1 MEQRQCGFCARALE
15 KPGAK
20 FCDRVCYAQ
29 AVREGLVSNKGRFRK
44 GNPSPNKGR
53 TLESRVGEER
63 AQEIRN
69 RMSESS
75 KGKAPQLRRL
85 NEDAEVL
92 ARRKASR
99 RFHEATVQQLVQEF
113 RRLGWRCYTL
123 SEYVKET
130 RTPDAILFNG
140 RELVALE
147 VELKKKWKPSAES
160 MTQRLTNLNDKSGF
174 FDGTS
179 VVFPD
184 ERKELT
190 EQIPSLMRAILAAK
204 DYIGTLRTQS
214 RRTENRICRPT
225 GVSS

>member
-1 MEQRQCGFCARALE
+1 MELKLCASCGRALA
-15 KPGAK
+15 KSDAK
-20 FCDRVCYAQ
+20 FCDRACYAK
-29 AVREGLVSNKGRFRK
+29 AVRDGTISNKGRFRK

-53 TLESRVGEER
+53 TLESWVGEER

-92 ARRKASR
+92 AKRKASR
-99 RFHEATVQQLVQEF
+99 RFHEATVQELVKEF

-130 RTPDAILFNG
+130 RTPDAILFDG

-147 VELKKKWKPSAES
+147 VELKKKWKPTAES
-160 MTQRLTNLNDKSGF
+160 MSRRLTDLNDKSRF
-174 FDGTS
+174 FDRTS

-184 ERKELT
+184 ERKEMT
-190 EQIPSLMRAILAAK
+190 KQIPFLVGEILTRK
-204 DYIGTLRTQS
+204 RLYQDS
-214 RRTENRICRPT
+214 E
-225 GVSS
+225 SSKSED

>member
-1 MEQRQCGFCARALE
+1 LELKHCGSCGRALA
-15 KPGAK
+15 KPDAK

-29 AVREGLVSNKGRFRK
+29 AVRDGIVSNKGRFRK

-53 TLESRVGEER
+53 TLESWVGEER

-92 ARRKASR
+92 AKRKASR
-99 RFHEATVQQLVQEF
+99 RFHEATVQELVKEF

-130 RTPDAILFNG
+130 RTPDAILFDG

-147 VELKKKWKPSAES
+147 VELKKKWKPTAES
-160 MTQRLTNLNDKSGF
+160 MSRRLTDLNDKSMF
-174 FDGTS
+174 FDRTS

-184 ERKELT
+184 ERQEMTKQVPFLMGEILT
-190 EQIPSLMRAILAAK
+190 RKRLYQDSEGSK
-204 DYIGTLRTQS
+204 SED
-214 RRTENRICRPT
+214 
-225 GVSS
+225 